1 MSQLSDPGGLPQR
14 LPRGHD
20 CWPPLWREMNDPPVE
35 ITVAGQEEHLT
46 RPALAI
52 VGTRAAT
59 PRGLAVAEGLA
70 RALAAA
76 GWVIVSGLARGIDA
90 AAHRG
95 ALGAGGVTVAI
106 MGTGVDRTFPAGH
119 AALRRRIEGQG
130 CVVTE
135 LPDGAP
141 PLRHHFPK
149 RNRLIA
155 GMAQGVLVV
164 EAPLRSGALLTAY
177 LGLDLCREVFAVPGP
192 VDRPESRGC
201 HHLLKQGAT
210 LVEEIEDVHRVLAPP
225 AGAAGASVVLPEL
238 PLPVPGSAAR
248 WIWDRLDLEG
258 TGLEELRV
266 RWAGGPE
273 AWAEGLVALE
283 MAGLI
288 RRLPGGVI
296 ARRLWHP

>member
-1 MSQLSDPGGLPQR
+1 MRQRSGAGGALRRLS
-14 LPRGHD
+14 RGD
-20 CWPPLWREMNDPPVE
+20 DFWPPLWREMDDPPAG
-35 ITVAGQEEHLT
+35 ITVAGQVAALI

-70 RALAAA
+70 RDLAAA
-76 GWVIVSGLARGIDA
+76 GWVIVSGLARGIDG

-95 ALGAGGVTVAI
+95 ALAAGGVTVAI
-106 MGTGVDRTFPAGH
+106 MGTGIDRTFPAGH
-119 AALRRRIEGQG
+119 AGLRRRIETQG
-130 CVVTE
+130 CVLSE

-141 PLRHHFPK
+141 PLRYHFPR

-155 GMAQGVLVV
+155 GLAQGVVVV

-177 LGLDLCREVFAVPGP
+177 LALDLCREVFAVPGP
-192 VDRPESRGC
+192 VDRLESRGC

-225 AGAAGASVVLPEL
+225 SCGAGSTAVPADP

-258 TGLEELRV
+258 SGLEELRS

-273 AWAEGLVALE
+273 VWAEGLVALE

-296 ARRLWHP
+296 ARRIWRS